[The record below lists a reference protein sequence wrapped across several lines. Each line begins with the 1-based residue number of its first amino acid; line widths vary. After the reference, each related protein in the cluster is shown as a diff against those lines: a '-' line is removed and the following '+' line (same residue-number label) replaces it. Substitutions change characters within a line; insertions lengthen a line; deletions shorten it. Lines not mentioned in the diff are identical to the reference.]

1 MKQHKTIA
9 RIDLVVALFVAA
21 AVCAAGAQSTYK
33 PPRSADGKPD
43 LQGVWDFSSLTPL
56 ERPKEMADRAFLTPE
71 EAAAITAESAKR
83 NAERN
88 APTERNGTLP
98 AGGTVGA
105 YNGYWV
111 DQDARVAHD
120 RRTSIII
127 DPPDGRL
134 PPLKAGVRREV
145 GSTQKDL
152 PGVRPVHMRGAG
164 IGADG
169 AEDRGLAER
178 CLVGFNSGPPVLP
191 AGYNQN
197 IQIVQTSDHVV
208 ILNEMVHD
216 ARIIP
221 LDGRPHLPSHV
232 RQWLGDGRGRW
243 EGDTL
248 VVETTNFTDKTASFN
263 PAVAEAVGTGA
274 TLHLTERFRRVA
286 DDILSYEF
294 TVDDPSTYTRPFTG
308 VLSMRRG
315 QDLYEF
321 ACHEANYGLGNILR
335 GARVQDSLA
344 QSEK

>member
-1 MKQHKTIA
+1 MKRHAKTMM
-9 RIDLVVALFVAA
+9 RTDFVVPLFVAV
-21 AVCAAGAQSTYK
+21 AVCAAAAQTSYT
-33 PPRSADGKPD
+33 PPRTAEGKPD

-56 ERPKEMADRAFLTPE
+56 ERPKNMADRAFLTPE
-71 EAAAITAESAKR
+71 EAAALTAESAQRK
-83 NAERN
+83 ADEN
-88 APTERNGTLP
+88 APTQRKGMLP

-105 YNGYWV
+105 YNRFWS
-111 DQDARVAHD
+111 DQDARIAHD

-134 PPLKAGVRREV
+134 PPLQPGVQRQV
-145 GSTQKDL
+145 GSTQKDM
-152 PGVRPVHMRGAG
+152 PGPRPVRMRGAG

-169 AEDRGLAER
+169 VEDRGLAER

-197 IQIVQTSDHVV
+197 IQIVQTRDHVL

-221 LDGRPHLPSHV
+221 LDGRPHLPSHL

-248 VVETTNFTDKTASFN
+248 IVESTNFTDKTASFN
-263 PAVAEAVGTGA
+263 AGVPDAIGTGA

-294 TVDDPSTYTRPFTG
+294 TVDDPSTFTRPFTG

-315 QDLYEF
+315 EDLYEF
-321 ACHEANYGLGNILR
+321 ACHEGNYGLANILR
-335 GARVQDSLA
+335 GGRVQDSD
-344 QSEK
+344 SRK